1 VKKKILTIMVALL
14 LVANSSMAYAT
25 TKSSGKST
33 GSAPSTSVR
42 SGTFSTSPGSSSKT
56 SPSTSTSP
64 GSGSSSKSTTSGST
78 SQGSSSPSSSV
89 NPSPSSGFSGG
100 ASNKSTVPS
109 TSSSSNDVTKN
120 GSTYSTGAQRP
131 SNAVDGSRVSPY
143 SGKTYY
149 GGSTYSNSPPPSY
162 RTSHF
167 WPVVGAFAAGTM
179 LGSMIHPW
187 GGYYPQ
193 NGGGYVHQPF
203 SFLTLFLD
211 VIIILFIIWLL
222 VFVFRLIVRRR

>member
-14 LVANSSMAYAT
+14 LVANSSMAYAA
-25 TKSSGKST
+25 KSSGKST

-42 SGTFSTSPGSSSKT
+42 SGTFSTTPGSSSKT
-56 SPSTSTSP
+56 SPSTSTAP
-64 GSGSSSKSTTSGST
+64 GST
-78 SQGSSSPSSSV
+78 SGGS
-89 NPSPSSGFSGG
+89 FSGG

-109 TSSSSNDVTKN
+109 TSSSSNNTANN
-120 GSTYSTGAQRP
+120 GTTYSTGAQRP
-131 SNAVDGSRVSPY
+131 SSAVDGSRVSPY

-149 GGSTYSNSPPPSY
+149 GGSTYSTSPPPGY

-193 NGGGYVHQPF
+193 NGGGFVHQPF
-203 SFLTLFLD
+203 SFLSLFLD
-211 VIIILFIIWLL
+211 VIILLFIIWLL
-222 VFVFRLIVRRR
+222 VFVFRLFVRRR